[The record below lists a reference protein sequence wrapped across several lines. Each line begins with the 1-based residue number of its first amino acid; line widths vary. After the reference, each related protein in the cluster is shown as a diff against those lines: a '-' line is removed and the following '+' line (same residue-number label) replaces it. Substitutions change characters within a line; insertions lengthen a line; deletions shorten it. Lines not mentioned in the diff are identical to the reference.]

1 MTTGRVALTCLVI
14 AAFAL
19 SGCCGMC
26 KKKESDPTPTSGD
39 DSTEPVSTSSYAL
52 KGTHFH
58 FNRVP
63 LEVDIPA
70 GWSQTQ
76 NTRSWAVFRPAGG
89 GAMAA
94 FTAEKSCSVVE
105 KRLYSALI
113 ELGLTNVVWSGGQK
127 NVTVNGLS
135 TVTAEGTAIEASQLS
150 YVKYALTRA
159 KGGQGCMITLVNIW
173 KNRTGDYQATTNTMF
188 ESISVQE

>member
-1 MTTGRVALTCLVI
+1 M
-14 AAFAL
+14 
-19 SGCCGMC
+19 
-26 KKKESDPTPTSGD
+26 
-39 DSTEPVSTSSYAL
+39 STNSYAL

-63 LEVDIPA
+63 VEVDIPA

-76 NTRSWAVFRPAGG
+76 NTKAWAVFRPGGG
-89 GAMAA
+89 GALAA
-94 FTAEKSCSVVE
+94 FTAEKSCGTVE

-127 NVTVNGLS
+127 NITVNGLS
-135 TVTAEGTAIEASQLS
+135 TVTAEGTAIEANQLS

-173 KNRTGDYQATTNTMF
+173 KNRTGDYQASTEGMF
-188 ESISVQE
+188 NSISAQE

>member
-1 MTTGRVALTCLVI
+1 
-14 AAFAL
+14 
-19 SGCCGMC
+19 
-26 KKKESDPTPTSGD
+26 
-39 DSTEPVSTSSYAL
+39 
-52 KGTHFH
+52 
-58 FNRVP
+58 
-63 LEVDIPA
+63 
-70 GWSQTQ
+70 
-76 NTRSWAVFRPAGG
+76 
-89 GAMAA
+89 MAA

-105 KRLYSALI
+105 KRLYSALV

-173 KNRTGDYQATTNTMF
+173 KNRTGDYQASTNGMF

>member
-63 LEVDIPA
+63 LEAVVGPA
-70 GWSQTQ
+70 PVGLVVAAQIG
-76 NTRSWAVFRPAGG
+76 RP
-89 GAMAA
+89 
-94 FTAEKSCSVVE
+94 V
-105 KRLYSALI
+105 R
-113 ELGLTNVVWSGGQK
+113 
-127 NVTVNGLS
+127 
-135 TVTAEGTAIEASQLS
+135 
-150 YVKYALTRA
+150 
-159 KGGQGCMITLVNIW
+159 
-173 KNRTGDYQATTNTMF
+173 
-188 ESISVQE
+188 